1 MKNEMTTL
9 TFLEKENETINI
21 VTHIYCGPESDSF
34 SISKENLVDLLSD
47 SQKAILLDK
56 LSTVID
62 KLECI

>member
-9 TFLEKENETINI
+9 TFLEKENETVNI
-21 VTHIYCGPESDSF
+21 VTHIYSSPDSDSF
-34 SISKENLVDLLSD
+34 SITKENLVDLLSE

-62 KLECI
+62 KLEGI